1 MDRDKFAG
9 MLADYL
15 GDELSSADR
24 RAFEAHLA
32 SSDADRAEVESLQAA
47 LDNLRQLPPPPA
59 SGASAHPLPQAAHP
73 KQSRAVVRYLY
84 RPLAYAAMLVIG
96 VGIGWLAKPA
106 GVAEVPGAGPQ
117 PPVEAII
124 GTPRLHFDKV
134 PSRFAR
140 NALALSMAFTQPTE
154 ATAPSSRFMD

>member
-1 MDRDKFAG
+1 MDRNKFAD

-15 GDELSSADR
+15 GDELTPEDR
-24 RAFEAHLA
+24 RAFEEHLA
-32 SSDADRAEVESLQAA
+32 ASDADRAEAESLQAA
-47 LDNLRQLPPPPA
+47 LSSLRQLPPPPA
-59 SGASAHPLPQAAHP
+59 AIAPGTASPGAGHRPRPP
-73 KQSRAVVRYLY
+73 AVVRYVY

-154 ATAPSSRFMD
+154 ATAPGARFID